1 MNNDKAYKL
10 LAIQESISANK
21 AKLYI
26 DSGLVSI
33 KGQKLSIAR
42 VLVDTNSEFAVRPL
56 PQTKVIFEDEHI
68 LAVDKPAYQTAEQTS
83 KLFSKFILL
92 NRLDKE
98 TSGVMLF
105 AKTKQFQ
112 KKAIQQFKKKTVY
125 KEYVAITH
133 GKLVES
139 LTINHPI
146 STTKGNTA
154 KSRVDDKYGK
164 PATTIATP
172 MFVEG
177 KMSKIKVVIHEGRTH
192 QIRVHLSS
200 VGHPIVGDNLYGKNS
215 ANVRRVMLH
224 SKKTK
229 IFDYE
234 FVAKE
239 PREFKL
245 FGFGS

>member
-1 MNNDKAYKL
+1 MNKDKAYKL
-10 LAIQESISANK
+10 LAIQENISANK

-33 KGQKLSIAR
+33 KAQKLQIAR
-42 VLVDTNSEFAVRPL
+42 VLVDIDSEFTVRPL

-68 LAVDKPAYQTAEQTS
+68 LAVDKPAFQTAEQTA

-112 KKAIQQFKKKTVY
+112 KKAIQQFKQKNVL
-125 KEYVAITH
+125 KEYVAVVH
-133 GKLVES
+133 GKLVEEI
-139 LTINHPI
+139 TIKQPI

-154 KSRVDDKYGK
+154 KSRIDDKYGK
-164 PATTIATP
+164 SATTIATP

-177 KMSKIKVVIHEGRTH
+177 KMSKIKLVILEGRTH

-200 VGHPIVGDNLYGKNS
+200 IAHPIVGDNLYGKNS

-229 IFDYE
+229 IFDYT

-239 PREFKL
+239 PKEFKL

>member
-1 MNNDKAYKL
+1 MSKEKAYKL
-10 LAIQESISANK
+10 LATQENISANK

-33 KGQKLSIAR
+33 KGQKLTIAR
-42 VLVDTNSEFAVRPL
+42 VLVDSKSEFALKPL
-56 PQTKVIFEDEHI
+56 PQTKVIFEDADI
-68 LAVDKPAYQTAEQTS
+68 LAVDKPAYQTAEQTA

-105 AKTKQFQ
+105 AKTKEFQ
-112 KKAIQQFKKKTVY
+112 KRAIQQFKKKAVY
-125 KEYVAITH
+125 KEYIAVVH

-139 LTINHPI
+139 LTMEQPI

-154 KSRVDDKYGK
+154 KSRIDDKFGK

-200 VGHPIVGDNLYGKNS
+200 AGHPIVGDSLYGKNS

-234 FVAKE
+234 FEAKE